1 MQRPKKTTKKLTTI
15 KPTVW
20 IILRRVQLFEVDAVE
35 VDVGVGCYGC
45 KGSCGVIVG
54 VGN

>member
-35 VDVGVGCYGC
+35 VDVGVGCYGSI
-45 KGSCGVIVG
+45 GSCGVIVG